1 MPEYSNENRG
11 VLFKNDR
18 KDSDKHPDYRGSI
31 NVNGVEYWLSAWIR
45 EGQKGKFMS
54 LSVQP
59 KDEVRHH
66 EDRKNPGAPMKSE
79 YAAQSQR
86 AAPSSSFDDME
97 DSIPF

>member
-31 NVNGVEYWLSAWIR
+31 NVNGIEYWLSAWIR

-66 EDRKNPGAPMKSE
+66 EDRKNPGPPMKNE
-79 YAAQSQR
+79 YAQAAQSSR
-86 AAPSSSFDDME
+86 GSSVADMSDDC
-97 DSIPF
+97 PF